1 MTLEKI
7 FYNKILTEF
16 EKVIDKNDDD
26 DVVCM
31 LLKSIVKMII
41 ARLVRGYFYLKKSIA
56 MTIIW
61 MIPL

>member
-1 MTLEKI
+1 
-7 FYNKILTEF
+7 
-16 EKVIDKNDDD
+16 
-26 DVVCM
+26 
-31 LLKSIVKMII
+31 LKSIVKMII

>member
-56 MTIIW
+56 MTII
-61 MIPL
+61 

>member
-16 EKVIDKNDDD
+16 EKVLDKNDDD
-26 DVVCM
+26 GICM

-41 ARLVRGYFYLKKSIA
+41 AKLVKGHFYLKKSIA
-56 MTIIW
+56 MTII
-61 MIPL
+61 